1 MTKFRSGKW
10 TLPAGVLL
18 VLTLGRCSG
27 PPPIQENLGRAGASL
42 EKLLDKAEQ
51 GNAEAQVRLGLRY
64 KHGMRVPQDYAKA
77 LNWFLRASLQGNAF
91 AQARLGAMY
100 RDGLGGAQ
108 NYAEAAKWLR
118 KSAEQGNS
126 TAQLALG
133 MLYKEGKGV
142 PQDDEKALKWL
153 KSAAAG
159 SSDLPPGHFDYW
171 DLPPIVPSPIMP
183 IQVGADR
190 PSDHESKPVI
200 QDELARGRAQRQ
212 P

>member
-1 MTKFRSGKW
+1 M
-10 TLPAGVLL
+10 
-18 VLTLGRCSG
+18 
-27 PPPIQENLGRAGASL
+27 
-42 EKLLDKAEQ
+42 
-51 GNAEAQVRLGLRY
+51 
-64 KHGMRVPQDYAKA
+64 
-77 LNWFLRASLQGNAF
+77 NWFLRASLQGNAF

-108 NYAEAAKWLR
+108 NYAEAAKWYR

-133 MLYKEGKGV
+133 ILYKEGKGV
-142 PQDDEKALKWL
+142 PQDDEEALKWL

-171 DLPPIVPSPIMP
+171 DVPPIAPSPIFP
-183 IQVGADR
+183 IQVGAVRRPDR
-190 PSDHESKPVI
+190 EWTPEI
-200 QDELARGRAQRQ
+200 RDELAKEQAKRQ